1 MKEAVLQFFQQHPDL
16 ALVASLTISIL
27 IAVLGLVPSFFVTA
41 ANLLF
46 FGFWPGIFVSFGG
59 EALGAVVAF
68 YLYRK
73 GFKKEAAPTLE
84 KHKRIKSLSE
94 AKGWQAF
101 WLIFSLRLIPFVPSG
116 VVTFAA
122 AIGRVSLFTFLFSSS
137 LGKLPAL
144 LLEGYA
150 VYQVTELNWQGK
162 VILTIT
168 AIVLLFFVLRR
179 IYRKKSVA
187 GAKE

>member
-1 MKEAVLQFFQQHPDL
+1 MKEALLQFFQQHPDL
-16 ALVASLTISIL
+16 AVAVSLLISIV
-27 IAVLGLVPSFFVTA
+27 IAVLGLVPSFFITA

-46 FGFWPGIFVSFGG
+46 FGFWKGIFISFLG
-59 EALGAVVAF
+59 EAIGAVVAF

-73 GFKKEAAPTLE
+73 GFKKEATHQIE
-84 KHKRIKSLSE
+84 KYKRIKALLE
-94 AKGWQAF
+94 AKGAQAF

-116 VVTFAA
+116 IVTFAA
-122 AIGRVSLFTFLFSSS
+122 AIGRVSAVTFFFSSS

-150 VYQVTELNWQGK
+150 VYQVTEFGWQGK

-168 AIVLLFFVLRR
+168 AIVILFFVIRQ
-179 IYRKKSVA
+179 YSEKRKA
-187 GAKE
+187 